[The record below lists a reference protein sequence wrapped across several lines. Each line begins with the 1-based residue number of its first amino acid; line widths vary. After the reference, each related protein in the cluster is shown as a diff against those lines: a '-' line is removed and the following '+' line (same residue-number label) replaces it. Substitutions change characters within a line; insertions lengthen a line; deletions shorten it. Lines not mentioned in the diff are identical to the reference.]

1 MNYDDY
7 SDSQLLDLICEA
19 SEEAKDILYEKYKY
33 VIDIAVKKYVKVAS
47 ILGIDYNDLYQEAL
61 VGFADSINNYREGKD
76 ASLVTFITLCVERR
90 LQVCLIKAGRLKNKF
105 LNESLSLDHTY
116 EDGKLPLIE
125 VISDNSNN
133 DPLENITKEEDLNE
147 LVSKIKEVLSDREYE
162 VYALL
167 VSGLNYKEIASLLD
181 QEPKQVDN
189 AIQRI
194 KNKVKKILEER

>member
-1 MNYDDY
+1 M
-7 SDSQLLDLICEA
+7 
-19 SEEAKDILYEKYKY
+19 
-33 VIDIAVKKYVKVAS
+33 
-47 ILGIDYNDLYQEAL
+47 
-61 VGFADSINNYREGKD
+61 
-76 ASLVTFITLCVERR
+76 
-90 LQVCLIKAGRLKNKF
+90 IKAGRLKNKF